1 MTDSDISVRSSCI
14 FTDEQ
19 IRNVVRRQIDLAI
32 NVRRSTS
39 RAQLATDSGVNIHT
53 LDAVLSRDPAKK
65 RRVATEDAFSLCY
78 ALGDD
83 AIRALFSI
91 LGWTGRPMDDP
102 NHISPAQ
109 IVADGLA
116 DFSIIAAAAADGRID
131 HTEVE
136 PCRRAADH
144 LIATVLP
151 LSSAGGKA

>member
-1 MTDSDISVRSSCI
+1 MNDGDTSVQSRCI

-19 IRNVVRRQIDLAI
+19 IRNAVGKQIRLAYA
-32 NVRRSTS
+32 RKETT
-39 RAQLATDSGVNIHT
+39 RAQLAADSGANVYTI
-53 LDAVLSRDPAKK
+53 DAILSPDAAKK
-65 RRVATEDAFSLCY
+65 RRVATEDAFSICY
-78 ALGDD
+78 ALGDG
-83 AIRALFSI
+83 AVRALFSVI
-91 LGWTGRPMDDP
+91 GWTGRPNDDP
-102 NHISPAQ
+102 NYVSPAQ

-136 PCRRAADH
+136 PCRIAADH